1 MIEVKNVTK
10 KYGKFTAVDN
20 LNFKVEDH
28 EIMGF
33 LGPNG
38 AGKSTTM
45 NMITGYIEPT
55 KGKIIV
61 NGYEISKTPK
71 KAKKQIGYMPESVPL
86 YNDLTVREFIK
97 YMADLKNVKRSERKA
112 EIEKVLE
119 ETGTKSVENK
129 LIKNI
134 SRGYKQRVSMAGAL
148 IGNPDILILDEPT
161 VGLDPKQITEIRQL
175 IKRLGK
181 KHTVILSS
189 HILSE
194 VSQICEKVIIINKGK
209 IVAVDTPENLEK
221 ETEKQNVIMITVEDK
236 KNNMK
241 TLQNDIPEIT
251 ECKCVKDN
259 DDGTKQYMLKSS
271 TEFDLRK
278 KMFDVLPKKDI
289 TIFELKSAEKSLE
302 DAFITIIDENTMKR
316 KAEAEAAEKAKE
328 HERELKEESKKAQ
341 KEEKAENKKAK
352 KEAKKE
358 EKGKAKAEKV
368 DNKQEKEQS
377 KIKKQPKS
385 ENKKEKTKET
395 KKGGEK

>member
-1 MIEVKNVTK
+1 MIQVENITK
-10 KYGKFTAVDN
+10 RYGNFTAVDGIS
-20 LNFKVEDH
+20 FDIDEG
-28 EIMGF
+28 EIVGF

-45 NMITGYIEPT
+45 NMITGFIEPSD
-55 KGKIIV
+55 GRIIV
-61 NGYEISKTPK
+61 DGYDISKKPQ
-71 KAKKQIGYMPESVPL
+71 KAKRQIGYMPEGVPL
-86 YNDLTVREFIK
+86 YSDLTVKEFVA
-97 YMADLKNVKRSERKA
+97 YMADLKGCEKKTKKE
-112 EIEKVLE
+112 EIKKVLE
-119 ETGTKSVENK
+119 ETGLTEVQNK
-129 LIKNI
+129 LTKNL

-148 IGNPDILILDEPT
+148 VGNPKVIILDEPT
-161 VGLDPKQITEIRQL
+161 VGLDPKQVTEIRTL
-175 IKRLGK
+175 IKNLGK

-209 IVAVDTPENLEK
+209 IVAVDTPANLEK
-221 ETEKQNVIMITVEDK
+221 ETEKQNVIMLTVEDK
-236 KNNMK
+236 RNNMK
-241 TLQNDIPEIT
+241 ALQNDIPEIT

-278 KMFDVLPKKDI
+278 KLFDVLPKKDI

-302 DAFITIIDENTMKR
+302 DAFITIIDENTKKR

-377 KIKKQPKS
+377 KIKRQLKS